1 MSEIG
6 VAPQAHDISVTDS
19 AKIGYSRARH
29 RAAETDFCQK
39 VNCRVHSKSAAP
51 AAKEWSLCN
60 RASVFTVCAVFV
72 AVHRLCT
79 GSRKCPSLAG
89 SSKKSF

>member
-29 RAAETDFCQK
+29 RAAGTDFCQK
-39 VNCRVHSKSAAP
+39 VKRGDNAV
-51 AAKEWSLCN
+51 LLLFGV
-60 RASVFTVCAVFV
+60 RASEPA
-72 AVHRLCT
+72 
-79 GSRKCPSLAG
+79 SQ
-89 SSKKSF
+89 